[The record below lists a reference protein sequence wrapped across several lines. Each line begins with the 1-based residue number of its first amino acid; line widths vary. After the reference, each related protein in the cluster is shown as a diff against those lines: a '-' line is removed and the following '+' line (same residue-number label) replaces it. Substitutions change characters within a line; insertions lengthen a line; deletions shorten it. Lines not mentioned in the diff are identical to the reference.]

1 MVQNVQPYFPNQIP
15 NTYNQN
21 LSYLNRFDNGCRQN
35 REKSIISVNGIE
47 GAYMFQM
54 APNDK
59 IALFDS
65 NEDICYIKTTDDAGF
80 ASIDTYDIVKRVS
93 KTDVETTG
101 EYVTRKEFDELKQV
115 MDDVKQYIWRESR
128 TDSNDKSD
136 ITTSATGEKTASR
149 TKSR

>member
-1 MVQNVQPYFPNQIP
+1 
-15 NTYNQN
+15 
-21 LSYLNRFDNGCRQN
+21 
-35 REKSIISVNGIE
+35 
-47 GAYMFQM
+47 MFQM

-80 ASIDTYDIVKRVS
+80 ASIDTYDMVKRVS

-115 MDDVKQYIWRESR
+115 MDDVKQYISRESR